1 MIYALFVHGLCT
13 VNALVYGLSVWL
25 PMQLHALA
33 VRCLRDTNAAG
44 AVPTRCLRTV
54 RSIPTRCLYD
64 ARAISL

>member
-1 MIYALFVHGLCT
+1 MARRNDLRAVCTRPVHGLCT

-25 PMQLHALA
+25 PMQLYALA

-44 AVPTRCLRTV
+44 AVPTRCL
-54 RSIPTRCLYD
+54 YD